1 MYLTTRYISYE
12 SWGLVVI
19 HFWDFIWC
27 SKNWNLWRCYQSAV
41 CLFICSLVEYQK
53 VQNLPSAGLG
63 TAYETLDAFINSN
76 MFSSDRGVFSCGLCD
91 YSSSNSHNVKN
102 HIESKHVAKSE
113 KMMPCFICNYICHG
127 RNALRMH
134 MRNKHRNEEMWILRR
149 TIY

>member
-1 MYLTTRYISYE
+1 M
-12 SWGLVVI
+12 
-19 HFWDFIWC
+19 
-27 SKNWNLWRCYQSAV
+27 

-113 KMMPCFICNYICHG
+113 KVMPCFICNYICHG

-134 MRNKHRNEEMWILRR
+134 MRNKHRNEEM
-149 TIY
+149 